1 MKCLILLIDDTV
13 GVDSVGAGVVLDIR
27 SRLGLS

>member
-13 GVDSVGAGVVLDIR
+13 GVDLVGAGVVLDIR